1 MTSINKPIQLGLCCL
16 NTTLRSQ
23 KPTVFASRT
32 MIVRT
37 INEQGIEVLKE
48 KIIQNLKD
56 MKTMML
62 WNEQHGIK
70 VMRMSSMLFPH
81 ISNPK
86 IQKYTIDFAKDLLE
100 EIGQLSKKLKHRLTF
115 HPGQYNVVGTPNEKV
130 FNIQLMI

>member
-1 MTSINKPIQLGLCCL
+1 MTSVNKPIQLGLCCL

-37 INEQGIEVLKE
+37 INEQGIDVLKE

-62 WNEQHGIK
+62 WNEKQ
-70 VMRMSSMLFPH
+70 
-81 ISNPK
+81 
-86 IQKYTIDFAKDLLE
+86 
-100 EIGQLSKKLKHRLTF
+100 
-115 HPGQYNVVGTPNEKV
+115 QYSH
-130 FNIQLMI
+130 LH